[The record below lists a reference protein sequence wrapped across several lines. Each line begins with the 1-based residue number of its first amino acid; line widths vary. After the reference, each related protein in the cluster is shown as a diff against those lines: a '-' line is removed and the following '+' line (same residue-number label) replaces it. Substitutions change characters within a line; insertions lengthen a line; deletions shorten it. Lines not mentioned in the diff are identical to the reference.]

1 VAQFSK
7 DVRGWHGDCS
17 ISSESKTNPLRR
29 VIMKFENIILHSL
42 FAACF
47 LVCVL
52 TIGAMIT
59 ATPSPVSN
67 AVASHSSVASATFES

>member
-1 VAQFSK
+1 
-7 DVRGWHGDCS
+7 
-17 ISSESKTNPLRR
+17 
-29 VIMKFENIILHSL
+29 MKFENIILPGL

-59 ATPSPVSN
+59 ATPSPAAN
-67 AVASHSSVASATFES
+67 AVASQSAAVATIES

>member
-1 VAQFSK
+1 
-7 DVRGWHGDCS
+7 
-17 ISSESKTNPLRR
+17 
-29 VIMKFENIILHSL
+29 MKFENIILHSL

-59 ATPSPVSN
+59 AKPSPVSN
-67 AVASHSSVASATFES
+67 AVASQTSAAAATFES